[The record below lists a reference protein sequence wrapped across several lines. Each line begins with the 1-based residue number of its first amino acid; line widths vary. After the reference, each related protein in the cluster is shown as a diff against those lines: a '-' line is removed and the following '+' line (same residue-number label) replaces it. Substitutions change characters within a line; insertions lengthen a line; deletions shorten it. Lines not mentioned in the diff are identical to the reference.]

1 MRRMQKKYLSSI
13 YCLKKMNETLIVQ
26 PASCKDCHKCLR
38 ECPVAAIGFK
48 DNQAFIIEEKC
59 IYCGNCIKTC
69 PQGAKSALFEE
80 NKLEAFLESDSYL
93 IASLA
98 PSFAA
103 AFPEFEPG
111 QIIKALKL
119 IGFDYIAETAEA
131 AARVVKEFKKER
143 EKMDSALITSCCPAV
158 VNLIEKHYPELL
170 PQLAPVLSPMMLQSA
185 ELKNEFKKAR
195 VVFIGPCLA
204 KIEES
209 KNEKRRNY
217 KPDIVINFDHLRL
230 FLKKKGIIVSD
241 LETEQVDL
249 SASQLTADYALS
261 GGAVK
266 AADLLQADPGCGN
279 KALHLSGLE
288 NIINFLED
296 FKKDKDKIKVELVEL
311 LACSG
316 GCINGPAINNE
327 LSIPLKELEVHNYLS
342 ANKKDYIKK
351 NNIEKEKLNK
361 DILIR
366 REHQD
371 KKMNLPEVPESE
383 IRKILSSIAKEKKED
398 EKDCGGCGYSSCREK
413 AKAVYYGFAEK
424 KMCIPYMKA
433 RAESLSQIIVESSHN
448 AIIVVNNQMDI
459 QKFNPVAKKLFTQTS
474 RKLEGMKL
482 DKFIDSSSFKKAW
495 NLNRRFIHQKCSYKD
510 ESIIVDQTIFALK
523 EHKVIVG
530 ILTDI
535 SEQEKQREKMKRM
548 KEVAVKKTN
557 AVVNKQMQTVQ
568 EIAGLLGET
577 TVETKT
583 ALTELADLIQTGDE
597 QWN

>member
-1 MRRMQKKYLSSI
+1 
-13 YCLKKMNETLIVQ
+13 MNDTLIVK

-80 NKLEAFLESDSYL
+80 KKLEAFLGSDSYL
-93 IASLA
+93 IASVA

-103 AFPEFEPG
+103 AFPEVEPG
-111 QIIKALKL
+111 QLIKSLKL

-131 AARVVKEFKKER
+131 AARVVQQFKEER
-143 EKMDSALITSCCPAV
+143 KKMDQTLITSCCPAV

-170 PQLAPVLSPMMLQSA
+170 PQLASVLSPMMLQSA
-185 ELKNEFKKAR
+185 ELKNKFERAR
-195 VVFIGPCLA
+195 VIFIGPCLA
-204 KIEES
+204 KIEEA
-209 KNEKRRNY
+209 KNEKRRDY
-217 KPDIVINFDHLRL
+217 RPDIVITFEHLRL
-230 FLKKKGIIVSD
+230 FLEQKGIKISE
-241 LETEQVDL
+241 LKEAEVDL
-249 SASQLTADYALS
+249 PASRLTADYALS

-266 AADLLQADPGCGN
+266 AADLLRADPGCGN
-279 KALHLSGLE
+279 KALHLSGLDD
-288 NIINFLED
+288 IVNFLED
-296 FKKDKDKIKVELVEL
+296 LKKDKDKIKVELVEL

-316 GCINGPAINNE
+316 GCINGPAINND

-342 ANKKDYIKK
+342 NNKNNRIKKYGPVNNEISLRRKHQNKKMK
-351 NNIEKEKLNK
+351 
-361 DILIR
+361 
-366 REHQD
+366 
-371 KKMNLPEVPESE
+371 LPEVPESE

-413 AKAVYYGFAEK
+413 AAAVYHGFAEK

-448 AIIVVNNQMDI
+448 AIIVVNAQMEI
-459 QKFNPVAKKLFTQTS
+459 QKFNPVARELFTHKN
-474 RKLEGMKL
+474 RNLKDMKL
-482 DKFIDSSSFKKAW
+482 DKFIDSSNFQKAW
-495 NLNRRFIHQKCSYKD
+495 DLNQRLIHQKCSYKNG
-510 ESIIVDQTIFALK
+510 SIIVDQTIFALT

-535 SEQEKQREKMKRM
+535 TEQEKQRRKMQKMK
-548 KEVAVKKTN
+548 ELAVEKTN
-557 AVVNKQMQTVQ
+557 DVVNKQMQTVQ

-577 TVETKT
+577 TVETKA
-583 ALTELADLIQTGDE
+583 ALTELADLMQAGDY
-597 QWN
+597 

>member
-1 MRRMQKKYLSSI
+1 M
-13 YCLKKMNETLIVQ
+13 KMNETLIVK

-69 PQGAKSALFEE
+69 PQGAKSALFEK

-93 IASLA
+93 IASIA

-103 AFPEFEPG
+103 AFPNIEPG
-111 QIIKALKL
+111 QLIRALRL

-143 EKMDSALITSCCPAV
+143 AQMDKTLITSCCPAV

-170 PQLAPVLSPMMLQSA
+170 PQLAPVLSPMMLQAA
-185 ELKNEFKKAR
+185 ELKNNFDRGR

-217 KPDIVINFDHLRL
+217 KPDIVITFEHLKI
-230 FLKKKGIIVSD
+230 FLKQKGILISE
-241 LETEQVDL
+241 LESEMVDL
-249 SASQLTADYALS
+249 PASELTADYALS

-266 AADLLQADPGCGN
+266 AADLLKADPGCGS

-288 NIINFLED
+288 NIISFLED
-296 FKKDKDKIKVELVEL
+296 MKNDKEKIKVELVEL

-316 GCINGPAINNE
+316 GCINGPAINND
-327 LSIPLKELEVHNYLS
+327 LSIPLKELKIHNYLS
-342 ANKKDYIKK
+342 NKKKISIK
-351 NNIEKEKLNK
+351 KEKLNTGISIK
-361 DILIR
+361 R
-366 REHQD
+366 KHQN
-371 KKMNLPEVPESE
+371 KKMNLPQVPELE
-383 IRKILSSIAKEKKED
+383 IKKILASIAKEKEED

-413 AKAVYYGFAEK
+413 AEAVYHGFAER

-448 AIIVVNNQMDI
+448 AIIVVDDKMRI
-459 QKFNPVAKKLFTQTS
+459 QKINPVARELFAQKS
-474 RKLEGMKL
+474 RKLKNMKL
-482 DKFIDSSSFKKAW
+482 DKFIDSKNFQRAW
-495 NLNRRFIHQKCSYKD
+495 QLNRRFVHQKCSYKNGK
-510 ESIIVDQTIFALK
+510 IIVDQTIFALK

-535 SEQEKQREKMKRM
+535 SKQETQRRKMRKM
-548 KEVAVKKTN
+548 KEVAVEKTN
-557 AVVNKQMQTVQ
+557 VVVNKQMQIVQ

-577 TVETKT
+577 TVETKA
-583 ALTELADLIQTGDE
+583 ALTELADLLQTGDE
-597 QWN
+597 QWD

>member
-1 MRRMQKKYLSSI
+1 
-13 YCLKKMNETLIVQ
+13 MNDTLIVK

-80 NKLEAFLESDSYL
+80 KKLEAFLGSDSYL
-93 IASLA
+93 IASVA

-103 AFPEFEPG
+103 AFPEVEPG
-111 QIIKALKL
+111 QLIKSLKL

-131 AARVVKEFKKER
+131 AARVVKQFKKER
-143 EKMDSALITSCCPAV
+143 EKMDNTLITSCCPAV

-170 PQLAPVLSPMMLQSA
+170 PQLASVLSPMMLQSA
-185 ELKNEFKKAR
+185 ELKNKFERAR
-195 VVFIGPCLA
+195 VIFIGPCLA
-204 KIEES
+204 KIEEA
-209 KNEKRRNY
+209 KNEKRRDY
-217 KPDIVINFDHLRL
+217 RPDIVITFEHLRL
-230 FLKKKGIIVSD
+230 FLEQKGIKISE
-241 LETEQVDL
+241 LKEAEVDL
-249 SASQLTADYALS
+249 PASRLTADYALS

-266 AADLLQADPGCGN
+266 AADLLRADPGCGN
-279 KALHLSGLE
+279 KALHLSGLDD
-288 NIINFLED
+288 IVNFLED

-316 GCINGPAINNE
+316 GCINGPAINND

-342 ANKKDYIKK
+342 NNKNNRIKKYGPVNNEISLRRKHQNKKMK
-351 NNIEKEKLNK
+351 
-361 DILIR
+361 
-366 REHQD
+366 
-371 KKMNLPEVPESE
+371 LPEVPESE

-413 AKAVYYGFAEK
+413 AAAVYHGFAEK

-448 AIIVVNNQMDI
+448 AIIVVNAQMEI
-459 QKFNPVAKKLFTQTS
+459 QKFNPVARELFTHKN
-474 RKLEGMKL
+474 RNLKDMKL
-482 DKFIDSSSFKKAW
+482 DKFIDSSNFQKAW
-495 NLNRRFIHQKCSYKD
+495 DLNQRLIHQKCSYKNG
-510 ESIIVDQTIFALK
+510 SIIVDQTIFALT

-535 SEQEKQREKMKRM
+535 TEQEKQRRKMQKMK
-548 KEVAVKKTN
+548 ELAVEKTN
-557 AVVNKQMQTVQ
+557 DVVNKQMQTVQ

-577 TVETKT
+577 TVETKA
-583 ALTELADLIQTGDE
+583 ALTELADLMQAGDY
-597 QWN
+597 

>member
-1 MRRMQKKYLSSI
+1 MRRMLEQFLKSI
-13 YCLKKMNETLIVQ
+13 YCLIKMNETLIVK
-26 PASCKDCHKCLR
+26 PAGCKDCHKCLR

-98 PSFAA
+98 PSFVA
-103 AFPEFEPG
+103 AFPEVEPG
-111 QIIKALKL
+111 QVIKALKL

-131 AARVVKEFKKER
+131 AARVVKEFKAER
-143 EKMDSALITSCCPAV
+143 KKMNNTLITSCCPSV

-170 PQLAPVLSPMMLQSA
+170 PQLASVLSPMMLQSA
-185 ELKNEFKKAR
+185 ELKNKYERGR

-217 KPDIVINFDHLRL
+217 KPDIVITFEHLRL
-230 FLKKKGIIVSD
+230 FLEKRGIKISELDSD
-241 LETEQVDL
+241 QVDL
-249 SASQLTADYALS
+249 SAARLTADYALS

-266 AADLLQADPGCGN
+266 AADLLKADPGCGN
-279 KALHLSGLE
+279 KALHLSGLD

-296 FKKDKDKIKVELVEL
+296 LKKDKEKIDVELVEL

-316 GCINGPAINNE
+316 GCINGPAIKND
-327 LSIPLKELEVHNYLS
+327 LSIPLKELEIHNYLLNS
-342 ANKKDYIKK
+342 KGNNSRELEPAKNKISLK
-351 NNIEKEKLNK
+351 
-361 DILIR
+361 
-366 REHQD
+366 REHQN
-371 KKMNLPEVPESE
+371 KKMSLPEVPEAE
-383 IRKILSSIAKEKKED
+383 IRKILNSIAKEKKED

-413 AKAVYYGFAEK
+413 AAAVYHGFAEK
-424 KMCIPYMKA
+424 KMCIPYMKS

-448 AIIVVNNQMDI
+448 AIIVVNEEMEI
-459 QKFNPVAKKLFTQTS
+459 QKFNPVARELFAQKS

-482 DKFIDSSSFKKAW
+482 DKFIDSSNFKKAW
-495 NLNRRFIHQKCSYKD
+495 NLNQRLIHQKCSYKN
-510 ESIIVDQTIFALK
+510 ENIIVDQTIFALK

-535 SEQEKQREKMKRM
+535 SEQEKQRRKMQKM
-548 KEVAVKKTN
+548 KEVAVEKTN
-557 AVVNKQMQTVQ
+557 DVVNKQMQIVQ

-577 TVETKT
+577 TVETKA
-583 ALTELADLIQTGDE
+583 ALTELSDLLQAGDE
-597 QWN
+597 

>member
-1 MRRMQKKYLSSI
+1 
-13 YCLKKMNETLIVQ
+13 MNETLIVK
-26 PASCKDCHKCLR
+26 PASCKDCHRCLR

-98 PSFAA
+98 PSFVA
-103 AFPEFEPG
+103 AFPEVEPG
-111 QIIKALKL
+111 QLIKALKL

-131 AARVVKEFKKER
+131 AARVVKQFKKER
-143 EKMDSALITSCCPAV
+143 EKMDSTLITSCCPAV
-158 VNLIEKHYPELL
+158 VNLVEKHYPELL
-170 PQLAPVLSPMMLQSA
+170 PQLAPVLSPMMMQTA
-185 ELKNEFKKAR
+185 ELKNKYERSR

-209 KNEKRRNY
+209 KDEKRRDY
-217 KPDIVINFDHLRL
+217 RPDIVITFEHLRL
-230 FLKKKGIIVSD
+230 FLEKKGIKISE
-241 LETEQVDL
+241 LEAAPVDL
-249 SASQLTADYALS
+249 PAAQLTADYALS

-266 AADLLQADPGCGN
+266 AADLLKADPGCGN
-279 KALHLSGLE
+279 KALHLSGLD

-296 FKKDKDKIKVELVEL
+296 LKKDKDKIRVELVEL

-316 GCINGPAINNE
+316 GCINGPAINND

-342 ANKKDYIKK
+342 TSKRTGIKKYRPVNNKISPSRKHQNKKM
-351 NNIEKEKLNK
+351 
-361 DILIR
+361 R
-366 REHQD
+366 
-371 KKMNLPEVPESE
+371 LPEVPESE
-383 IRKILSSIAKEKKED
+383 IRKILASIAKEKKED

-413 AKAVYYGFAEK
+413 AAAVYHGFAEK
-424 KMCIPYMKA
+424 KMCIPYMKS

-448 AIIVVNNQMDI
+448 AIIVVNDQMEI
-459 QKFNPVAKKLFTQTS
+459 QKFNPVARELFAQKS
-474 RKLEGMKL
+474 RNLEGMKL
-482 DKFIDSSSFKKAW
+482 DKFIDSYNFKKAW
-495 NLNRRFIHQKCSYKD
+495 ELDQRLIHQKCSYKNG
-510 ESIIVDQTIFALK
+510 SIIVDQTIFALK

-535 SEQEKQREKMKRM
+535 SEQEKQRQKLQKMK
-548 KEVAVKKTN
+548 KVAVEKTN
-557 AVVNKQMQTVQ
+557 DVVNKQMQTVQ

-577 TVETKT
+577 TVETKA
-583 ALTELADLIQTGDE
+583 ALTELADLLEAGGD
-597 QWN
+597 

>member
-1 MRRMQKKYLSSI
+1 
-13 YCLKKMNETLIVQ
+13 MNETLIVK

-80 NKLEAFLESDSYL
+80 KKLEAFLESDSYL
-93 IASLA
+93 IASIA
-98 PSFAA
+98 PSFVA

-119 IGFDYIAETAEA
+119 IGFDYVAETAEA
-131 AARVVKEFKKER
+131 ATRVVQEFKRER
-143 EKMDSALITSCCPAV
+143 RKMDNTLITSCCPAV
-158 VNLIEKHYPELL
+158 VNLIEKHYPELI
-170 PQLAPVLSPMMLQSA
+170 PQLASVLSPMMLQTA
-185 ELKNEFKKAR
+185 ELKNQYKKAR
-195 VVFIGPCLA
+195 IVFIGPCLA

-209 KNEKRRNY
+209 KNEKRRDY
-217 KPDIVINFDHLRL
+217 KPDIVITFEHLRL
-230 FLKKKGIIVSD
+230 FLEKKKIKISK
-241 LETEQVDL
+241 LEKQKVDL
-249 SASQLTADYALS
+249 PATMLTADYALS

-266 AADLLQADPGCGN
+266 AADLLKADPGCGN
-279 KALHLSGLE
+279 KALHLSGLD

-296 FKKDKDKIKVELVEL
+296 LKKDKEKIKVELVEL

-316 GCINGPAINNE
+316 GCINGPAINND
-327 LSIPLKELEVHNYLS
+327 LSIPLKELEVHNYLLT
-342 ANKKDYIKK
+342 NKKNKIKSFKPRNREINLFRQHK
-351 NNIEKEKLNK
+351 NKQMI
-361 DILIR
+361 
-366 REHQD
+366 
-371 KKMNLPEVPESE
+371 LPEVPETE
-383 IRKILSSIAKEKKED
+383 IRKILASIAKENKED

-448 AIIVVNNQMDI
+448 AIIVVNNEMEI
-459 QKFNPVAKKLFTQTS
+459 QKFNPVARELFARKS
-474 RKLEGMKL
+474 RELEGMKL
-482 DKFIDSSSFKKAW
+482 DKFISSKYFQKAW
-495 NLNRRFIHQKCSYKD
+495 DLNQRIIHQKCSYKNKA
-510 ESIIVDQTIFALK
+510 IVVDQTIFALR

-535 SEQEKQREKMKRM
+535 SDQEKQRRKMKKM
-548 KEVAVKKTN
+548 KEVAVEKTN
-557 AVVNKQMQTVQ
+557 TVVNKQMQIVQ

-583 ALTELADLIQTGDE
+583 ALTELSDLLQAGED
-597 QWN
+597 